1 MAKKKEDSKTE
12 DAKQPNLSV
21 KVVINKDEFVYD
33 FNLGDVN
40 EFLLKSQQNYKEIG
54 EMITE
59 GLSKSLGV
67 TLGDLS

>member
-1 MAKKKEDSKTE
+1 MAKKKEEVKKS
-12 DAKQPNLSV
+12 NLSV
-21 KVVINKDEFVYD
+21 TMIVNGNEFVYD

-67 TLGDLS
+67 NLGDLS